1 MKELLARFLSFLA
14 KRIAPPPT
22 SLLPG
27 PNEIVPGTP
36 KPSVILADMVK
47 LAIQQ
52 NPELVKKK
60 YLVDK
65 DMEKS
70 RVHTTSWS
78 STYRYTWQ
86 KGDKIKVLM
95 DHKHSSRYGG
105 YSHDY
110 HYTQLFINGNLQSL
124 TTEEAKVIV
133 DALFAADDYV
143 TKQEQINKEAER
155 QRLAVDAIESFV
167 IGNNTGD

>member
-14 KRIAPPPT
+14 KRIAPLPT

-60 YLVDK
+60 YL
-65 DMEKS
+65 
-70 RVHTTSWS
+70 RVHTTSRS

-95 DHKHSSRYGG
+95 DHKHSSKYGG

-155 QRLAVDAIESFV
+155 QRLAVDAIESFI